1 MSHRVFSAGL
11 DLHPPPSCIL
21 PHLLSPPPLLFGS
34 ALFLAGTVLLPSA
47 WRAVSLSDLF
57 GSDSSIRSPRGHGSF
72 FFFFFFVKVLGANCR
87 QSSFVNDFLVKCM
100 LSVIASRGRLE
111 VGISYRIMRGML
123 LMGTSAQLFSL
134 FPVFLCKVF
143 SGGTGLLYESQD
155 EVSYT
160 AQITQHFMTDWWLED
175 YTN

>member
-1 MSHRVFSAGL
+1 MHPASSSFP
-11 DLHPPPSCIL
+11 PPPS
-21 PHLLSPPPLLFGS
+21 LFGS

-111 VGISYRIMRGML
+111 VGISYRIMRGVKDGVAHGHI
-123 LMGTSAQLFSL
+123 GTTF
-134 FPVFLCKVF
+134 FPLSSFLVQSIF
-143 SGGTGLLYESQD
+143 WRYRPA
-155 EVSYT
+155 V
-160 AQITQHFMTDWWLED
+160 
-175 YTN
+175 